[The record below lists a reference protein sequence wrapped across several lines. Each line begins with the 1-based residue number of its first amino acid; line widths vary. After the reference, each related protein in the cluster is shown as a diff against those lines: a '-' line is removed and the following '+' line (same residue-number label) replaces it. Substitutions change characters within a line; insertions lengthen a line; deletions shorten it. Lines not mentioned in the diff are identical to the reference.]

1 MIKNKKKMFSWNTKI
16 FLAIIILALMM
27 GFILGLSAGIKV
39 GERQV
44 FENFAIA
51 LNGAELNVEIDLNET
66 ELVDRFK
73 EAFIPL
79 LNQTLQERSGEDE

>member
-1 MIKNKKKMFSWNTKI
+1 MNNKLL
-16 FLAIIILALMM
+16 FLILIVTLMV
-27 GFILGLSAGIKV
+27 GFILGLTAGIKV

-66 ELVDRFK
+66 QIVEGFK
-73 EAFIPL
+73 DWMLPL
-79 LNQTLQERSGEDE
+79 FNETLRERGEEDE